1 MPILAYSLRLAALG
15 GMVVLL
21 SSPLPGWCGD
31 PQNVTHAARIPLEDL
46 TVVAIDPASAP
57 ADARAV
63 LQLSSGE
70 LQIVAAGEE
79 LREAGI
85 RIRKIL
91 PDRLIV
97 DEVGG
102 NRRQV
107 WIFRARP
114 GERSRV
120 QVLDRER
127 PAPPPIV
134 KPQFSE
140 SKKDSGNE

>member
-1 MPILAYSLRLAALG
+1 MQILALSLRLAALG

-31 PQNVTHAARIPLEDL
+31 SQNVTHAVRIPLGDL

-57 ADARAV
+57 AEARAV
-63 LQLSSGE
+63 LQFPNGE
-70 LQIVAAGEE
+70 LRAVMPGAE
-79 LREAGI
+79 LREAGV

-97 DEVGG
+97 DEIDGS
-102 NRRQV
+102 RRQI

-134 KPQFSE
+134 KPRFSD
-140 SKKDSGNE
+140 SKNDSGNG

>member
-1 MPILAYSLRLAALG
+1 MPILGYSLRLAALG

-21 SSPLPGWCGD
+21 SSPLTGWCGD
-31 PQNVTHAARIPLEDL
+31 PQNVTHAARIPFEDL

-57 ADARAV
+57 AEARAV
-63 LQLSSGE
+63 LQLPGGE
-70 LQIVAAGEE
+70 LQVVMPGEE
-79 LREAGI
+79 LRAAGV

-91 PDRLIV
+91 PDRLII

-102 NRRQV
+102 SRRQA

-127 PAPPPIV
+127 PAVPPIV
-134 KPQFSE
+134 KPQSSE
-140 SKKDSGNE
+140 SNKSSGNG

>member
-1 MPILAYSLRLAALG
+1 MPILGWSLRLAALG

-21 SSPLPGWCGD
+21 SSPLPVWCGD
-31 PQNVTHAARIPLEDL
+31 PLNVTHADRIPLEDL
-46 TVVAIDPASAP
+46 TVIAIDPASAP

-63 LQLSSGE
+63 LQFPGGG
-70 LQIVAAGEE
+70 LQLVIPGAE
-79 LREAGI
+79 LREAGV

-97 DEVGG
+97 DEIDGS
-102 NRRQV
+102 RRQV

-134 KPQFSE
+134 KPQYSE
-140 SKKDSGNE
+140 SNKSSENG